1 MQRWLRSFGNNWN
14 IIRVSLSNIVSFLW
28 PKCPWIKWVVT
39 QTAIQQRYIN
49 SYKNILIN
57 NQNASSVRPSDPD
70 RSFYNQ
76 RQREWQQKG
85 KLFSLGKKKEGKREE
100 GEGGGGLIYGCC
112 TPGAENR
119 GRLFGGGG
127 CGGLAS
133 LSPGFSERV
142 SQLPQAA
149 ASSTPTGLA
158 GAGGSGRRSLS
169 GADGHVSI
177 RYSSISWW
185 QLLTTSCNQNYR
197 EI

>member
-85 KLFSLGKKKEGKREE
+85 KLFSPGKKKRAKERRVKEVAVLSTVAVHPEQR
-100 GEGGGGLIYGCC
+100 I
-112 TPGAENR
+112 GAVCSAAVAVVDWLRWVQDSRNAFR
-119 GRLFGGGG
+119 SSHRQPHPARRL
-127 CGGLAS
+127 
-133 LSPGFSERV
+133 
-142 SQLPQAA
+142 
-149 ASSTPTGLA
+149 
-158 GAGGSGRRSLS
+158 
-169 GADGHVSI
+169 D
-177 RYSSISWW
+177 
-185 QLLTTSCNQNYR
+185 
-197 EI
+197 